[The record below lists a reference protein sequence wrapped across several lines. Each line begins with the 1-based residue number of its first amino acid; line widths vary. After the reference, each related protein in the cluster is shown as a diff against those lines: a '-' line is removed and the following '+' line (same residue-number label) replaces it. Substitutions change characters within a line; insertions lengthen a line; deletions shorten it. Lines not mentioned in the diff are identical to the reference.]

1 MKLLDLM
8 QIARSMTASDLHL
21 ITGISPAMR
30 INGEIILMNR
40 PPMDAGELRRM
51 VDEILNDDQ
60 KQHLQKNW
68 ELCFSLFDADRA
80 RARVTIYFHAGNT
93 EVSVRLCSFNIPDS
107 FTLGL
112 PSIMDDLARKPN
124 GLILIAGATGA
135 GKTTTLNYMVDL
147 INRERRCKIVMIEDP
162 VEYVHRP
169 QKALI
174 VQQEVHTDTHS
185 FSRALIHVLRQN
197 PDVIVICEMRELEAI
212 ATALTAAETGHL
224 VIATLHTPNTMQTV
238 ERITA
243 VFPGDQ
249 QKQITL
255 QLANSLQ
262 AVITQDLIPRADKK
276 GRALAYEV
284 MVANAAVRN
293 TIRENN
299 LHQLFN
305 LVETGRKDGMN
316 TMDQCLQDLYQ
327 RAVITYDA
335 ALSRARSIDRF
346 VKQQPGG
353 SAAPVRESVA
363 QSFIR
368 RLTPGS

>member
-1 MKLLDLM
+1 MGGGGVTLSELLRT
-8 QIARSMTASDLHL
+8 ARAKNASDLHL
-21 ITGISPAMR
+21 IAGLSPALR
-30 INGEIILMNR
+30 VNGEIILLNL
-40 PPMDAGELRRM
+40 PPLEAPELRRM
-51 VDEILNDDQ
+51 VADMLNDEQ
-60 KQHLQKNW
+60 KKHFERER
-68 ELCFSLFDADRA
+68 ELCFSLIDAARA
-80 RARVTIYFHAGNT
+80 RARVTVYFHAGNP
-93 EVSVRLCSFNIPDS
+93 EVSVRLCTFEIPDS

-112 PSIMDDLARKPN
+112 PSIIDDLARKPN
-124 GLILIAGATGA
+124 GLVLIAGATGA

-147 INRERRCKIVMIEDP
+147 INRERRCKIVTIEDP

-174 VQQEVHTDTHS
+174 VQQEVHTDTLS
-185 FSRALIHVLRQN
+185 FSRALVHVLRQN
-197 PDVIVICEMRELEAI
+197 PDVIVIGEMRELEAI

-224 VIATLHTPNTMQTV
+224 VLATLHTPNTMQTV

-249 QKQITL
+249 QKQIIL

-262 AVITQDLIPRADKK
+262 AVITQDLIPRADRR

-299 LHQLFN
+299 LHQLYN
-305 LVETGRKDGMN
+305 QVETGRKDGMN
-316 TMDQCLQDLYQ
+316 TLDQCLQDLYQ

-335 ALSRARSIDRF
+335 ALSRARSPDRF
-346 VKQQPGG
+346 
-353 SAAPVRESVA
+353 A
-363 QSFIR
+363 R
-368 RLTPGS
+368 RADIQVSRDASLPCPRR

>member
-1 MKLLDLM
+1 MKLLELM
-8 QIARSMTASDLHL
+8 QAARAKNASDLHL
-21 ITGISPAMR
+21 IAGVSPAMR
-30 INGEIILMNR
+30 INGEIILGNL
-40 PPMDAGELRRM
+40 PPLEPAQLRQM

-80 RARVTIYFHAGNT
+80 RARVTIYFHAGNP
-93 EVSVRLCSFNIPDS
+93 EVSVRLCTFKIPDS
-107 FTLGL
+107 LTLGL
-112 PSIMDDLARKPN
+112 PPIIDDLARKPN

-162 VEYVHRP
+162 VEYVHSP
-169 QKALI
+169 HKALI

-197 PDVIVICEMRELEAI
+197 PDVIVIGEMRELEAI

-243 VFPGDQ
+243 VFPGEQ

-262 AVITQDLIPRADKK
+262 AVITQDLIPRADRK

-284 MVANAAVRN
+284 MIANPAVRN

-327 RAVITYDA
+327 KAVITYDA
-335 ALSRARSIDRF
+335 ALSRARSADRF
-346 VKQQPGG
+346 TRQPG
-353 SAAPVRESVA
+353 AAASKES
-363 QSFIR
+363 SGNTWIR
-368 RLTPGS
+368 KLTPGG

>member
-1 MKLLDLM
+1 MKLLELM
-8 QIARSMTASDLHL
+8 KTARDRNASDLHL
-21 ITGISPAMR
+21 ITGLSPAMR
-30 INGEIILMNR
+30 INGEIILLNH
-40 PPMDAGELRRM
+40 PPLEPTQLRQM
-51 VDEILNDDQ
+51 VDEILNEDQ

-80 RARVTIYFHAGNT
+80 RARVTVYFHAGNP
-93 EVSVRLCSFNIPDS
+93 EVSVRLCTFAIPDA

-112 PSIMDDLARKPN
+112 PPVLDDLARKPN
-124 GLILIAGATGA
+124 GLVLIAGATGS

-169 QKALI
+169 QKALV

-197 PDVIVICEMRELEAI
+197 PDVIVIGEMRELEAI

-224 VIATLHTPNTMQTV
+224 VLATLHTPNTMQTV

-243 VFPGDQ
+243 VFPGEQ

-262 AVITQDLIPRADKK
+262 AVITQDLIPRADRK

-284 MVANAAVRN
+284 MIANPAVRN

-299 LHQLFN
+299 LHQLYN

-335 ALSRARSIDRF
+335 ALSRARSVDRF
-346 VKQQPGG
+346 ARQPG
-353 SAAPVRESVA
+353 AAPAPRESSA
-363 QSFIR
+363 GTWIR
-368 RLTPGS
+368 KFTPGG

>member
-1 MKLLDLM
+1 MKILELM
-8 QIARSMTASDLHL
+8 KAARSKNASDLHL
-21 ITGISPAMR
+21 IAGVSPAMR
-30 INGEIILMNR
+30 INGEIILENL
-40 PPMDAGELRRM
+40 PPLEPAQLKQM

-60 KQHLQKNW
+60 KQHLQSTW

-80 RARVTIYFHAGNT
+80 RARVTIYFHAGNP
-93 EVSVRLCSFNIPDS
+93 EVSIRLCTFKIPDAQ
-107 FTLGL
+107 TLGL
-112 PSIMDDLARKPN
+112 PPIIDELARKPN

-135 GKTTTLNYMVDL
+135 GKTTTLNYMIDL

-197 PDVIVICEMRELEAI
+197 PDVIVIGEMRELETI

-243 VFPGDQ
+243 VFPGEQ
-249 QKQITL
+249 QKQIAL

-262 AVITQDLIPRADKK
+262 AVITQDLIPRADRK

-284 MVANAAVRN
+284 MIANPAVRN

-305 LVETGRKDGMN
+305 LGETGRKDGMN

-327 RAVITYDA
+327 KAVITYDA
-335 ALSRARSIDRF
+335 ALSRARSVDRF
-346 VKQQPGG
+346 ARQPGA
-353 SAAPVRESVA
+353 AAPRESTA
-363 QSFIR
+363 NTWMR
-368 RLTPGS
+368 KLTPGG